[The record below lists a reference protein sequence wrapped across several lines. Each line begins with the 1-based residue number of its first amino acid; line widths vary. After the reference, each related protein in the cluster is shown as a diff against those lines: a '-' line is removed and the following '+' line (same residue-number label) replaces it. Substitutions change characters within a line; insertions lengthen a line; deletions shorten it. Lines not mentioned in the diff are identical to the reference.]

1 MILVEIDKQNAS
13 LYDKAKV
20 LAKNLGEI
28 MNKIIAKKVSM
39 LELFY
44 DLVFVYAIA
53 KMTAMIHHPHHG
65 GLSLTTYLQF
75 VLVVIVIIQAWL
87 YQTVYI
93 NRFGMQRV
101 IDRGGLLVTMFA
113 MISVANNINTDWTVT
128 FQKFNQAM
136 LVIVLALL
144 AQYFFGVSQAE
155 RQKLDVRA
163 FLGVLSVEALL
174 LASGIFLG
182 YTQGLYF
189 VEAGYLVGFLAPLVI
204 YRSFAAENVNFP
216 HLVERLS
223 LLVIITFGEAVV
235 NITSYFTGPLFSPA
249 SLLVFLL
256 LLALFGTYTLQIEEM
271 SEQKQ
276 QTRGF
281 TLMYSHALLIL
292 SLLTLTVSVLFITEP
307 TVSRDFLLG
316 ITIFS
321 LLGFYLGTF
330 SNSVYNKAKYRLQLK
345 DLFWFSVIFCL
356 GCFGLFW
363 QKDNTLG
370 FLSFLTLLS
379 LAEYSYTL
387 FRQQKG

>member
-1 MILVEIDKQNAS
+1 
-13 LYDKAKV
+13 
-20 LAKNLGEI
+20 

-44 DLVFVYAIA
+44 DLVFVYAVA

-75 VLVVIVIIQAWL
+75 VLVVIVIIQVWL

-93 NRFGMQRV
+93 NRFGMQRAF
-101 IDRGGLLVTMFA
+101 DRGGLLVTMFA

-128 FQKFNQAM
+128 FQSFNQAM
-136 LVIVLALL
+136 LVIIVALFI
-144 AQYFFGVSQAE
+144 QYFLGVSQTE
-155 RQKLDVRA
+155 RKKLDVRA
-163 FLGVLSVEALL
+163 FLGILSLEALL
-174 LASGIFLG
+174 IASGVFLG
-182 YTQGLYF
+182 YTHGLYF

-223 LLVIITFGEAVV
+223 LLIIITFGEAVV
-235 NITSYFTGPLFSPA
+235 NITSYFKGTLFAPA
-249 SLLVFLL
+249 SILVFLL
-256 LLALFGTYTLQIEEM
+256 LLTLFGTYTLQIEEL
-271 SEQKQ
+271 SDHHQ

-292 SLLTLTVSVLFITEP
+292 SLLTLTVSVLFITE
-307 TVSRDFLLG
+307 TTFSRDFLFR
-316 ITIFS
+316 ITILS

-345 DLFWFSVIFCL
+345 DLLWFLVIFCL
-356 GCFGLFW
+356 GCLGLFW
-363 QKDNTLG
+363 QKNDPLG
-370 FLSFLTLLS
+370 FLSLLTLLCG
-379 LAEYSYTL
+379 AEYGYTL